1 MKAWRGGRVRLA
13 RAFKSFNKEFKFYS
27 QCAGKSLK
35 LMKKTHF
42 INVSLERFEQILSN
56 CPSEEE
62 SLVTYTCCYS

>member
-13 RAFKSFNKEFKFYS
+13 RAFESLSKEFKFYS

-42 INVSLERFEQILSN
+42 INMSLERFE
-56 CPSEEE
+56 
-62 SLVTYTCCYS
+62 